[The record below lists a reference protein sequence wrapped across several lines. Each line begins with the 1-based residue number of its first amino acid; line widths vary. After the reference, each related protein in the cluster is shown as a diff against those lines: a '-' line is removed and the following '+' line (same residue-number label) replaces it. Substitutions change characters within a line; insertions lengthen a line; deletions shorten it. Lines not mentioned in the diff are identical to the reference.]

1 MKKRILLVPLAIGA
15 IGGANAAEN
24 NATKSQDLGQIV
36 VQATVSAVDN
46 LKYAGSAGILTPKDM
61 KAKTN
66 VIDSIMQIPG
76 VDGSMDMGRQIGRQF
91 QIRGFGY
98 QSDERVIIKQDG
110 VRRSAGMYSNMISS
124 FRTDSDILKRV
135 EVIKGAS
142 SVLHGSG
149 AIGGIVNM
157 QTKSA
162 SDYLSEGKS
171 VGLMLGQRLESNNMH
186 STRGA
191 VYGKGEEIPIDVLLY
206 GKRASYGNIKFADGG
221 THYARGYDKSFN
233 NEHIDTGFFKIGA
246 SLDDHRISFSAF
258 DYDENLH
265 TMWQT
270 LWQNDADLFV
280 SGNLSQ
286 RDYVFDWSF
295 TPQSPLVDMSFK
307 AYKSRAEY
315 KRSYIDGADT
325 GSYTNKDDRK
335 GLEIKN
341 ISEFDTDFLN
351 HSFAFGGD
359 YENRQEDAIFIR
371 NGVLSDFASFPN
383 EYNSYGLFAQDLIR
397 LHDDLELT
405 LGGRYDRFDRDIKGK
420 PAKFKDSRFSP
431 RAAIAYTLFDKFT
444 LLAGYSESFRAPTP
458 HETSQSG
465 PINRM
470 YYYIPNPDLKPE
482 TVKEYEVGFSFK
494 QDEIFTDDHFNMKF
508 IYFNGNIKDMIDI
521 KPLPHLGVPP
531 GGFSQ
536 QYGQYQ
542 NIDQAKRHGFELSSN
557 YQTQDFD
564 FGASFER
571 LRIYNK
577 KTHENI
583 NNHAKKLSA
592 HAFYSPLHDLN
603 LGFEVSHYFKPHSK
617 PASYFARRTEYFYV
631 DKAFTIANFRGS
643 YKIKNGII
651 PALDGADVSFGV
663 NNIFDK
669 HYINANRTRETV
681 AVGAGRNFYVDLEV
695 RF

>member
-1 MKKRILLVPLAIGA
+1 MKKQILLVPLAIGA
-15 IGGANAAEN
+15 ISGANATEN

-191 VYGKGEEIPIDVLLY
+191 IYGKGEEIPIDVLLY

-221 THYARGYDKSFN
+221 THYGEGYDKTFN

-265 TMWQT
+265 TLWQT
-270 LWQNDADLFV
+270 LWKNDEDLFV
-280 SGNLSQ
+280 HGNLSQ
-286 RDYVFDWSF
+286 RDYVFDWNF
-295 TPQSPLVDMSFK
+295 TPQNPLVDMSFK
-307 AYKSRAEY
+307 AYESKAEY

-325 GSYTNKDDRK
+325 GSYANKDDRK

-341 ISEFDTDFLN
+341 ISEFDTAFLH
-351 HSFAFGGD
+351 HSLAYGAD

-371 NGVLSDFASFPN
+371 NGVRSDFGSFPN
-383 EYNSYGLFAQDLIR
+383 RYDSYGLFAQNIIGFG
-397 LHDDLELT
+397 DDVQLT

-431 RAAIAYTLFDKFT
+431 RAAIAYTPLEGFT

-458 HETSQSG
+458 HETSQAG
-465 PINRM
+465 PINIH

-482 TVKEYEVGFSFK
+482 TVKEYELGFSFK
-494 QDEIFTDDHFNMKF
+494 KEQIFVDDHFDMKF
-508 IYFNGNIKDMIDI
+508 IYFNGKIEDMIGI
-521 KPLPHLGVPP
+521 KALPHLGVPP
-531 GGFSQ
+531 GGFSR

-542 NIDQAKRHGFELSSN
+542 NIDQAKRHGFEISSN
-557 YQTQDFD
+557 YQTEDFD

-571 LRIYNK
+571 LRIYDTQTRK
-577 KTHENI
+577 NI
-583 NNHAKKLSA
+583 NNHAKKLGA

-603 LGFEVSHYFKPHSK
+603 LGFEVSRYFKPHSK
-617 PASYFARRTEYFYV
+617 PASFIAGGTEYFYA

-643 YKIKNGII
+643 YKIKNGVI
-651 PALDGADVSFGV
+651 PVLDGADVSFGV
-663 NNIFDK
+663 NNIFDR
-669 HYINANRTRETV
+669 HYINANRTRETL